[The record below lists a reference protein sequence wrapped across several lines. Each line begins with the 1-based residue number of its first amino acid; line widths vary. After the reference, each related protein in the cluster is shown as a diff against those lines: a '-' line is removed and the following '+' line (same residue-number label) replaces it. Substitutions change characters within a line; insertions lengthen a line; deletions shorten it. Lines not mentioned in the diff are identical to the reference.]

1 VVRSGCCVRVLC
13 NIFTCGSR
21 QYESASTMRAV
32 PESISQNLA
41 FEFDYAVSKAE
52 TQTVWSLTLE
62 TGTFL
67 VIPVE
72 LEVAT
77 VEDEEAVAEAA
88 AAAAAAAAALRFGTI
103 LRDDIGVAVVDP
115 PLSSIFISELPEP
128 GVAVVE
134 LAVAAAG
141 STAGEAVV
149 DPPLP
154 SISISELPVLLEAP
168 VENSSSKSSPLAAWH
183 DGAAG

>member
-1 VVRSGCCVRVLC
+1 
-13 NIFTCGSR
+13 
-21 QYESASTMRAV
+21 MRAV

-77 VEDEEAVAEAA
+77 VEDEEAVAE
-88 AAAAAAAAALRFGTI
+88 AAAAALRFGTI

>member
-1 VVRSGCCVRVLC
+1 
-13 NIFTCGSR
+13 
-21 QYESASTMRAV
+21 MRAV

-88 AAAAAAAAALRFGTI
+88 AAALRFGTI

-128 GVAVVE
+128 GMAVVE